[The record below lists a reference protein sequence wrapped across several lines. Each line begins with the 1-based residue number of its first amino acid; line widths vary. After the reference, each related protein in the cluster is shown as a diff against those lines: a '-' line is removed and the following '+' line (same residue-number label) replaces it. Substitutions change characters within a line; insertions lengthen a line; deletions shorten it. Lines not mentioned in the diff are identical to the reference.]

1 MIERSLAAGEILF
14 AEGEPSELV
23 GRIES
28 GLFEVVKSNGGEEIV
43 LARLGPGE
51 HVGEMGV
58 LEGRPR
64 AATVRALEPSRVMLF
79 GREAFLEKVA
89 ADPGLAHRLLVS
101 LSERLH
107 RADLALA
114 GAVPGPS
121 ATAVPATGAGAS
133 GEPPAL
139 RLLPGSPALAAV
151 LPEDGIAI
159 ERLPFAVG
167 RRPAIGE
174 PPPRRPVDLL
184 LDDTAPYRLS
194 RLHFHLE
201 RARDGVAVVDAT
213 STLGTL
219 VDELPLGEPFASSR
233 AVLGRGEHRI
243 VAGGMGSPFVFRL
256 IVG

>member
-1 MIERSLAAGEILF
+1 MIERSLAPGEILF
-14 AEGEPSELV
+14 AEGEPAELV

-28 GLFEVVKSNGGEEIV
+28 GLLEVVKRTGGEEIV

-64 AATVRALEPSRVMLF
+64 AATVRALEPARVRLAS
-79 GREAFLEKVA
+79 REAFLEQLA

-121 ATAVPATGAGAS
+121 PTPVAAAGVRAS

-151 LPEDGIAI
+151 LPAEGIAI
-159 ERLPFAVG
+159 EHLPFSVG
-167 RRPAIGE
+167 RRPAEGE
-174 PPPRRPVDLL
+174 APPRRPVDLL
-184 LDDTAPYRLS
+184 LEDTEPYRLS

-219 VDELPLGEPFASSR
+219 VDEVPLGEPFAASR
-233 AVLGRGEHRI
+233 VVLGKGEHRI